1 LIKASHILFLLT
13 LLTASAGRVSAV
25 DFLQAKYSQ
34 DTLSES
40 DSARKAGQK
49 DIIDVFR
56 QWKNKDKSDSSVRVT
71 KIRSGKPIFSVVPA
85 AGYTLSSGLTGS
97 INVNTAFYTS
107 NPKTTNISS
116 ITTNF
121 IYTQYKQMTIPVQA
135 NIWTRNNNY
144 NFIVDWRFFKY
155 PQDTYGLGSDS
166 KLTDAF
172 GLEFKHLRLHQSV
185 LKRIGKSFF
194 VGAGFFFDKRWDI
207 TQELDPENKNEDVE
221 RYGLGQKSSST
232 GPAAIVSYDS
242 RTNSINPLKGLY
254 TNVQLRAN
262 MKGLGSTNNWQSLV
276 VDIRKYFNLPRG
288 SQNTLAFWNY
298 NWLTV
303 GGKPPYLD
311 LPSTGWDPSNNIG
324 RGYIQGR
331 FRSTNLLYFESEYR
345 FALTKNGL
353 FGGVLFANAQSVS
366 DWPSK
371 NFKKVSP
378 AGGLGI
384 RIKVNKT
391 SGANIAIDYGFGMD
405 GSRGL
410 FVNLGEVF

>member
-1 LIKASHILFLLT
+1 MSRLAASVCILRIEEVKT
-13 LLTASAGRVSAV
+13 IT
-25 DFLQAKYSQ
+25 
-34 DTLSES
+34 TSET
-40 DSARKAGQK
+40 DSVRKAGQK
-49 DIIDVFR
+49 DIIDIFK
-56 QWKNKDKSDSSVRVT
+56 QWKNKNKSDSLNRVP
-71 KIRSGKPIFSVVPA
+71 KIRSGKPIFSIVPA
-85 AGYTLSSGLTGS
+85 LGYTLSSGLTGS

-121 IYTQYKQMTIPVQA
+121 IYTEYKQMTIPVQA

-155 PQDTYGLGSDS
+155 PQDTYGLGSDT
-166 KLTDAF
+166 KLGDAF
-172 GLEFKHLRLHQSV
+172 RLEYKHLRLHQSV
-185 LKRIGKSFF
+185 LKKIGKSFF
-194 VGAGFFFDKRWDI
+194 VGLGFFYDKRWDI
-207 TQELDPENKNEDVE
+207 RQEEDPEKKNEDIE
-221 RYGLGQKSSST
+221 TYGLGRKSSSV
-232 GPAAIVSYDS
+232 GPVATISYDS
-242 RTNSINPLKGLY
+242 RTNSINPLHGLY
-254 TNVQLRAN
+254 TNIQFRPN
-262 MKGLGSTNNWQSLV
+262 MKGLGSTSNWQSLV
-276 VDIRKYFNLPRG
+276 IDVRKYINLPRG

-298 NWLTV
+298 NWLTI

-345 FALTKNGL
+345 FALTRNGL
-353 FGGVLFANAQSVS
+353 LGGVVFANAQSVS

-371 NFKKVSP
+371 NFKKIAP
-378 AGGLGI
+378 AGGFGI

>member
-1 LIKASHILFLLT
+1 MKKANSILPLLISLT
-13 LLTASAGRVSAV
+13 LTCLTASVCNSKA
-25 DFLQAKYSQ
+25 LQSTQVIEQ
-34 DTLSES
+34 DSV
-40 DSARKAGQK
+40 RKAGQK
-49 DIIDVFR
+49 DIIDIFK
-56 QWKNKDKSDSSVRVT
+56 QWKNRNKSDT
-71 KIRSGKPIFSVVPA
+71 LIKTPKIRSGKPIFSVVPA
-85 AGYTLSSGLTGS
+85 LGYTLSSGLTGS

-121 IYTQYKQMTIPVQA
+121 IYSEYKQMTIPVQA
-135 NIWTRNNNY
+135 NIWTRDNNY

-155 PQDTYGLGSDS
+155 PQDTYGLGPYT
-166 KLTDAF
+166 KLGDALS
-172 GLEFKHLRLHQSV
+172 LEYKHIRLHQSV
-185 LKRIGKSFF
+185 LKNIGKSFF
-194 VGAGFFFDKRWDI
+194 VGVGFFYDKRWDI
-207 TQELDPENKNEDVE
+207 TQEAEPEKKNKDVE
-221 RYGLGQKSSST
+221 AYGLGRKSSSV
-232 GPAAIVSYDS
+232 GPVATVSYDS
-242 RTNSINPLKGLY
+242 RTNSINPLHGLY
-254 TNVQLRAN
+254 TNVQFRPN

-276 VDIRKYFNLPRG
+276 IDVRKYVNLPRG

-298 NWLTV
+298 NWLTI

-331 FRSTNLLYFESEYR
+331 YRSSNLLYFESEYR
-345 FALTKNGL
+345 FALTRNGL
-353 FGGVLFANAQSVS
+353 LGGVVFANAQSVS

-371 NFKKVSP
+371 NFKKIAP
-378 AGGLGI
+378 AGGFGI

>member
-1 LIKASHILFLLT
+1 M
-13 LLTASAGRVSAV
+13 
-25 DFLQAKYSQ
+25 
-34 DTLSES
+34 
-40 DSARKAGQK
+40 QK

-135 NIWTRNNNY
+135 NIWTRDNNY
-144 NFIVDWRFFKY
+144 NFMVDWRFFKY

-221 RYGLGQKSSST
+221 
-232 GPAAIVSYDS
+232 D
-242 RTNSINPLKGLY
+242 
-254 TNVQLRAN
+254 
-262 MKGLGSTNNWQSLV
+262 
-276 VDIRKYFNLPRG
+276 
-288 SQNTLAFWNY
+288 
-298 NWLTV
+298 
-303 GGKPPYLD
+303 
-311 LPSTGWDPSNNIG
+311 
-324 RGYIQGR
+324 
-331 FRSTNLLYFESEYR
+331 
-345 FALTKNGL
+345 
-353 FGGVLFANAQSVS
+353 
-366 DWPSK
+366 
-371 NFKKVSP
+371 
-378 AGGLGI
+378 
-384 RIKVNKT
+384 
-391 SGANIAIDYGFGMD
+391 MD
-405 GSRGL
+405 
-410 FVNLGEVF
+410 

>member
-1 LIKASHILFLLT
+1 M
-13 LLTASAGRVSAV
+13 LLTANAGQVSAF
-25 DFLQAKYSQ
+25 DLLQAKYGQ
-34 DTLSES
+34 DTLSGS
-40 DSARKAGQK
+40 DSARKVMQK

-172 GLEFKHLRLHQSV
+172 GLEYKHLRLHQSV

-194 VGAGFFFDKRWDI
+194 VGVGYFLDKRWDI
-207 TQELDPENKNEDVE
+207 LQDDNPEKKNKDLEQ
-221 RYGLGQKSSST
+221 YGLGRKSSST
-232 GPAAIVSYDS
+232 GPAATISYDS

-254 TNVQLRAN
+254 TNVQFRPNLKA
-262 MKGLGSTNNWQSLV
+262 LGSTNNWQSLV
-276 VDIRKYFNLPRG
+276 IDIRKYFNLPRG

-311 LPSTGWDPSNNIG
+311 LPATGWDPSNNTG

-345 FALTKNGL
+345 FALTRNGL

>member
-1 LIKASHILFLLT
+1 
-13 LLTASAGRVSAV
+13 
-25 DFLQAKYSQ
+25 
-34 DTLSES
+34 
-40 DSARKAGQK
+40 
-49 DIIDVFR
+49 
-56 QWKNKDKSDSSVRVT
+56 
-71 KIRSGKPIFSVVPA
+71 
-85 AGYTLSSGLTGS
+85 
-97 INVNTAFYTS
+97 
-107 NPKTTNISS
+107 
-116 ITTNF
+116 
-121 IYTQYKQMTIPVQA
+121 MTIPVQA